1 MEEKDPNKS
10 LCCVDGSKDVVLQ
23 VPCSTSLNLGQ
34 DLKRSQVELKVDM
47 KLEMDGRLVV
57 LPQICTK
64 KRTFREE
71 KEPGSSFAE
80 LQLPASHPEREKMAM
95 I

>member
-57 LPQICTK
+57 LSTDMHKEKDIQGRE
-64 KRTFREE
+64 RTRF
-71 KEPGSSFAE
+71 
-80 LQLPASHPEREKMAM
+80 QLC
-95 I
+95 